1 MQQNRY
7 RLRITFAKQGVLKY
21 SSHLDL
27 MRVWARSLRRAAV
40 PLVYSQ
46 GFNPRPKL
54 QLAAAL
60 PLGHSA
66 GHELLD
72 VWLEAPVDPADL
84 AAALAPVL
92 PEGLH
97 VRDVRPV
104 KTYLPA
110 AQTLVV
116 AAEYRV
122 TVEWDEPAPA
132 VQARVDAALAAE
144 SLPHRRR
151 GKRYDLRP
159 LIDAIRLERCDA
171 GQVVLGMRL
180 SCGQHGTGRP
190 EAVLDVMGM
199 RDAFAQYHRERLIL
213 R

>member
-1 MQQNRY
+1 MQGDKHR
-7 RLRITFAKQGVLKY
+7 RRITFAKCGVLKY

-27 MRVWARSLRRAAV
+27 MLVWARSLRRAGV

-72 VWLEAPVDPADL
+72 VWVEEPVTPQVL
-84 AAALAPVL
+84 AASLAPVM
-92 PEGLH
+92 PAGLS
-97 VRDVRPV
+97 VGDVRPV
-104 KTYLPA
+104 EVYMPA
-110 AQTLVV
+110 TQTMVV
-116 AAEYRV
+116 AAVYRV
-122 TVEWDEPAPA
+122 TVEGDEPAPA
-132 VQARVDAALAAE
+132 LEARVDAALAADT
-144 SLPHRRR
+144 LPHRRR
-151 GKRYDLRP
+151 GKAYDLRP
-159 LIDAIRLERCDA
+159 LIDEIRLERWEPGEA
-171 GQVVLGMRL
+171 VLHIRL

-190 EAVLDVMGM
+190 EAVLDVLGLGG
-199 RDAFAQYHRERLIL
+199 AFAQYHRERLIL